1 MKIEKEIKIK
11 NIKLNNYK
19 QFDDAVKMSQ
29 AERMEMKIQEAA
41 DYVEYIKVNDKEA
54 YRNYLSYSTYLKL

>member
-1 MKIEKEIKIK
+1 MKIKKNIKIK